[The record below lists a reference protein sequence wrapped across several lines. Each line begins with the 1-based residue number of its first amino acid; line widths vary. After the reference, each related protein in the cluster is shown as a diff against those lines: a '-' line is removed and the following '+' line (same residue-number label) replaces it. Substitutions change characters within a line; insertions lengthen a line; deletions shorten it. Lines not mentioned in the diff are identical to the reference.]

1 MAVSSPSRLTARLL
15 DPPAGGVW
23 PVRFAVEHLAAIHPK
38 EVAGWLADAYAR
50 WGGSDSGAAYLAVAA
65 RDCLP
70 AASVTLLRAL
80 HDYPRM
86 HWIRV
91 LAVRASGMMDPGGDF
106 VDSRPKCCWIR
117 ATRLALVA
125 PPGQRSRRSPMA

>member
-1 MAVSSPSRLTARLL
+1 MVAGKCDNPCTAVQPRRPEGAPPMAVSSPSRLTARLL

-38 EVAGWLADAYAR
+38 EVAGWLSDAYAR

-86 HWIRV
+86 HRSV
-91 LAVRASGMMDPGGDF
+91 SSLYVRQA
-106 VDSRPKCCWIR
+106 
-117 ATRLALVA
+117 
-125 PPGQRSRRSPMA
+125 